1 MLAFNPDEFK
11 NLKLKV
17 FGLKEGTDIRH
28 EFKDLVDEEL
38 PTFWDYNEPDV
49 NKVIKYIVFLYDR
62 KSPMQILFPDIKKRR
77 HECAVLAGFTGTF
90 DTFDDLHALERGSFQ
105 EVIGHEPAD
114 KEGHEEPIYGDYV
127 FPLAIMVAQYC
138 ISQHHK
144 KWTIAMIQESL
155 FAEYT
160 QEILLPITRFK
171 DQKQKLDAL
180 LVKSKLNEE
189 LDKIDT
195 KLDGLYKDMFGAE
208 RAITIARTKSTTPER
223 RIIKRRRV

>member
-1 MLAFNPDEFK
+1 M
-11 NLKLKV
+11 
-17 FGLKEGTDIRH
+17 T
-28 EFKDLVDEEL
+28 
-38 PTFWDYNEPDV
+38 
-49 NKVIKYIVFLYDR
+49 
-62 KSPMQILFPDIKKRR
+62 
-77 HECAVLAGFTGTF
+77 
-90 DTFDDLHALERGSFQ
+90 
-105 EVIGHEPAD
+105 
-114 KEGHEEPIYGDYV
+114 
-127 FPLAIMVAQYC
+127 
-138 ISQHHK
+138 
-144 KWTIAMIQESL
+144 QESL
-155 FAEYT
+155 FAEYA